1 MTKGGPMHQPPQLT
15 LRAILLSIALTV
27 VLSAANAYLGLFA
40 GLTVATAIP
49 AAVVSMGVLRLLGR
63 TSVLEN
69 NIVATGASAGSSI
82 AAGTVFTM
90 PALIILGHWT
100 TFDYWWVLAII
111 GLGGLLGVLFS
122 VPLRRTLIID
132 QNLQFPEGVATA
144 ELLRAGSDSSGGAK
158 ILGLAACIGAG
169 FKLLMSALRFVP
181 ESFTLATYVGK
192 RAIAY
197 IGVNLS
203 PALIGVGYIVGL
215 NIGLVMV
222 AGGLIAWWVFIP
234 LYNTFFFGHDPA
246 LAAQLLPV
254 DAETAAGLIW
264 TKKVRYIGV
273 GAMLIG
279 GLWALWTL
287 RGSLLSGIKSGL
299 KVGSNTTSLA
309 STERDL
315 PMSAILIGVVL
326 FVIPLFVLYYAV
338 VGSIGIAATMA
349 VIMVVAGFVFSSVSG
364 YMAGLVGSSN
374 NPVSGITIS
383 TILFASLVLL
393 GFLGAGNPVGPV
405 AAILIGAVTC
415 SAAAVAGDNLQ
426 DLKAGR
432 LLGATPWQQQVMLAI
447 GAVSGAAIMA
457 PVLNLL
463 LKAYGIGT
471 PAHAG
476 VHALNAPQ
484 ATLMAAVAKGIFG
497 GGLPWDMITLGAV
510 VGATVII
517 LDQTLARTGGR
528 WRAPVLAVA
537 VGIYLPLEYTSPIFL
552 GGLIAEL
559 ADRWHAKRPSAG
571 DPEILRR
578 SGLLFASG
586 LIAGEAIVGV
596 LIAIP
601 IVLTGNVNVLAL
613 PASLHFNQWLGLVG
627 LGLIT
632 WQLYRAAC
640 AKTAAAVTTHAP

>member
-1 MTKGGPMHQPPQLT
+1 MDDTPQLT
-15 LRAILLSIALTV
+15 LRAVLLSVVLTV
-27 VLSAANAYLGLFA
+27 VLAAANAYLGLRV

-63 TSVLEN
+63 TSILEN

-90 PALIILGHWT
+90 PALVILGHWT
-100 TFDYWWVLAII
+100 RFDYWWVFAII

-132 QNLQFPEGVATA
+132 QQLQFPEGVATA
-144 ELLRAGSDSSGGAK
+144 ELLRAGSGAAGGARL
-158 ILGLAACIGAG
+158 LGFAAVAGAV
-169 FKLLMSALRFVP
+169 FKFVMSGLRFVP
-181 ESFTLATYVGK
+181 ESFTLARYFGARTIGYVG
-192 RAIAY
+192 I
-197 IGVNLS
+197 NLS
-203 PALIGVGYIVGL
+203 PALLGVGYIVGV

-222 AGGLIAWWVFIP
+222 AGGLLAWWLFIP
-234 LYNTFFFGHDPA
+234 IYNALLYAQDPG
-246 LAAQLLPV
+246 LAALLAGV
-254 DAETAAGLIW
+254 DAETAANLIW

-287 RGSLLSGIKSGL
+287 RGSLLSGVRSGL
-299 KVGSNTTSLA
+299 KVGA
-309 STERDL
+309 VAGAVADTERDL
-315 PMSAILIGVVL
+315 PMGLILGGIA
-326 FVIPLFVLYYAV
+326 LFVLPLFALYHAV
-338 VGSIGIAATMA
+338 VGSFGIAAAMA
-349 VIMVVAGFVFSSVSG
+349 VIMIVAGFVFSSVSG

-393 GFLGAGNPVGPV
+393 AFLGSGSSVGPV

-432 LLGATPWQQQVMLAI
+432 LLGATPWRQQVMLAI
-447 GAVSGAAIMA
+447 GALAGAAIMA

-463 LKAYGIGT
+463 LEAYGIGT

-476 VHALNAPQ
+476 VKALNAPQ
-484 ATLMAAVAKGIFG
+484 ATLMAAVAKGIFARD
-497 GGLPWDMITLGAV
+497 LPWSMIGLGAA
-510 VGATVII
+510 VGASVIGFD
-517 LDQTLARTGGR
+517 LWLGRRGGR

-552 GGLIAEL
+552 GGLLSEL
-559 ADRWHAKRPSAG
+559 VDRWHARQGAHG
-571 DPEILRR
+571 DPEQQRR
-578 SGLLFASG
+578 NGLLFSSG
-586 LIAGEAIVGV
+586 LIAGEAIIGV

-601 IVLTGNVNVLAL
+601 IVLSGNVDVLAL
-613 PASLHFNQWLGLVG
+613 PEGLRLGQWLGLAALAG
-627 LGLIT
+627 IG
-632 WQLYRAAC
+632 WWLYQSAARPP
-640 AKTAAAVTTHAP
+640 ATV

>member
-1 MTKGGPMHQPPQLT
+1 MNDVPQLS
-15 LRAILLSIALTV
+15 LRAVLLSIALTV
-27 VLSAANAYLGLFA
+27 VLAAANAYLGLFA

-63 TSVLEN
+63 TSILEN

-82 AAGTVFTM
+82 AAGTVFTL
-90 PALIILGHWT
+90 PALIILGHWSR
-100 TFDYWWVLAII
+100 FDYWWVFAII

-132 QNLQFPEGVATA
+132 QELQFPEGVATA
-144 ELLRAGSDSSGGAK
+144 ELLRAGSDSNGAGGARL
-158 ILGLAACIGAG
+158 LGLAALAGAV
-169 FKLLMSALRFVP
+169 FKLVMSGLRFVP
-181 ESFTLATYVGK
+181 ESFTLARYLGSRT
-192 RAIAY
+192 IAY
-197 IGVNLS
+197 VGVNLS
-203 PALIGVGYIVGL
+203 PALLGVGYIVGL
-215 NIGLVMV
+215 NIGVVMIG
-222 AGGLIAWWVFIP
+222 GGLLAWWLFIP
-234 LYNTFFFGHDPA
+234 IYNTFLFDHDPA
-246 LAAQLLPV
+246 LLVRLAGV

-264 TKKVRYIGV
+264 TTKVRYIGV
-273 GAMLIG
+273 GAMLVG

-287 RGSLLSGIKSGL
+287 RSSLLSGVRSGL
-299 KVGSNTTSLA
+299 SIGGARGKVDD
-309 STERDL
+309 TERDL
-315 PMSAILIGVVL
+315 PMAAILIGIVL
-326 FVIPLFVLYYAV
+326 FVLPLFALYYAV
-338 VGSIGIAATMA
+338 VGSFGIAAAMA
-349 VIMVVAGFVFSSVSG
+349 VIMIVAGFVFSSVSG

-393 GFLGAGNPVGPV
+393 GFLGAGSTVGPV

-432 LLGATPWQQQVMLAI
+432 LIGATPWRQQVMLAI

-463 LKAYGIGT
+463 LEAYGIGT
-471 PAHAG
+471 PAHEG
-476 VHALNAPQ
+476 VRALTAPQ

-497 GGLPWDMITLGAV
+497 GGLPWDMIILGGLVGVAV
-510 VGATVII
+510 IVLDLLLAQRGA
-517 LDQTLARTGGR
+517 R
-528 WRAPVLAVA
+528 WRTPVLAVA

-552 GGLIAEL
+552 GGLLAEL
-559 ADRWHAKRPSAG
+559 ADRWHERGAG
-571 DPEILRR
+571 GDLETARR

-586 LIAGEAIVGV
+586 LIAGEAIIGV

-613 PASLHFNQWLGLVG
+613 PAVLHFGQWLGLGG
-627 LGLIT
+627 LALIA
-632 WQLYRAAC
+632 WWLYRSATSAAD
-640 AKTAAAVTTHAP
+640 

>member
-1 MTKGGPMHQPPQLT
+1 
-15 LRAILLSIALTV
+15 
-27 VLSAANAYLGLFA
+27 
-40 GLTVATAIP
+40 
-49 AAVVSMGVLRLLGR
+49 MGVLRLLGR
-63 TSVLEN
+63 TSILEN

-90 PALIILGHWT
+90 PALVILGHWT
-100 TFDYWWVLAII
+100 RFDYWWVFAII

-132 QNLQFPEGVATA
+132 QQLQFPEGVATA
-144 ELLRAGSDSSGGAK
+144 ELLRAGSGATGGARV
-158 ILGLAACIGAG
+158 LGFAALAGAV
-169 FKLLMSALRFVP
+169 FKFVMSALRFVP
-181 ESFTLATYVGK
+181 ESFTLARYFGERTIGYV
-192 RAIAY
+192 
-197 IGVNLS
+197 GVNLS
-203 PALIGVGYIVGL
+203 PALLGVGYIVGL

-222 AGGLIAWWVFIP
+222 AGGLIAWWLFMPI
-234 LYNTFFFGHDPA
+234 YNTFLYGNDAA
-246 LAAQLLPV
+246 LAALLTGV
-254 DAETAAGLIW
+254 DAETAANLIW

-273 GAMLIG
+273 GAMLTG

-287 RGSLLSGIKSGL
+287 RGSLLAGVKGGL
-299 KVGSNTTSLA
+299 SVAGAKGVVA
-309 STERDL
+309 DTERDV
-315 PMSAILIGVVL
+315 PMGIILAGIAL
-326 FVIPLFVLYYAV
+326 FVLPLFVLYHAV
-338 VGSIGIAATMA
+338 VGSFGIAAAMA
-349 VIMVVAGFVFSSVSG
+349 VIMIVAGFVFSSVSG

-393 GFLGAGNPVGPV
+393 AFLGSGSTVGPV

-432 LLGATPWQQQVMLAI
+432 LLGATPWRQQVMLAI
-447 GAVSGAAIMA
+447 GAVAGAAIMA

-463 LKAYGIGT
+463 HQAYGIGT

-476 VHALNAPQ
+476 VPALTAPQ

-497 GGLPWDMITLGAV
+497 GGLPWDMIGLGVAV
-510 VGATVII
+510 GVTVIVFD
-517 LDQTLARTGGR
+517 LWLKKGGGR

-552 GGLIAEL
+552 GGLLSEL
-559 ADRWHAKRPSAG
+559 VDRWHARQGAHG
-571 DPEILRR
+571 DPEEQRR
-578 SGLLFASG
+578 NGLLFSSG

-601 IVLTGNVNVLAL
+601 IVLTGDVDVLGL
-613 PASLHFNQWLGLVG
+613 PAGLRFGQWLGLAG
-627 LGLIT
+627 LGLIA
-632 WQLYRAAC
+632 WWLYKSAARRPG
-640 AKTAAAVTTHAP
+640 TA

>member
-1 MTKGGPMHQPPQLT
+1 MNDTPQLSV
-15 LRAILLSIALTV
+15 RAIVLSVLLTV
-27 VLSAANAYLGLFA
+27 VLAAANAYLGLFA

-63 TSVLEN
+63 SSILEN

-90 PALIILGHWT
+90 PALVILGHWSH
-100 TFDYWWVLAII
+100 FDYWWVFTII

-132 QNLQFPEGVATA
+132 QDLQFPEGVATA
-144 ELLRAGSDSSGGAK
+144 ELLRASSDTGGGARL
-158 ILGLAACIGAG
+158 LGLAALAGAG
-169 FKLLMSALRFVP
+169 FKILMSGLKVVA
-181 ESFTLATYVGK
+181 ESFTVAGYLGK
-192 RAIAY
+192 RGIAY
-197 IGVNLS
+197 LGINLS
-203 PALIGVGYIVGL
+203 PALLGVGYIVGL

-222 AGGLIAWWVFIP
+222 AGGLIAWWLFIP
-234 LYNTFFFGHDPA
+234 VYNSFFFEHDPGLATA
-246 LAAQLLPV
+246 LAGIS
-254 DAETAAGLIW
+254 AEDAAGLIW
-264 TKKVRYIGV
+264 TRKVRYIGV

-287 RGSLLSGIKSGL
+287 RSSLLSGIRSGL
-299 KVGSNTTSLA
+299 NAKETSSA
-309 STERDL
+309 VPETERDL
-315 PMSAILIGVVL
+315 PMPFILAGIVL
-326 FVIPLFVLYYAV
+326 FVIPLFVLYLAV
-338 VGSIGIAATMA
+338 VGSFSIAATMA
-349 VIMVVAGFVFSSVSG
+349 VIMVVAGFIFSSVSG

-393 GFLGAGNPVGPV
+393 AFLGRGSTVGPV

-432 LLGATPWQQQVMLAI
+432 LLGATPWRQQVMLAI
-447 GAVSGAAIMA
+447 GALAGAAIMA

-463 LKAYGIGT
+463 LQAYGIGT

-476 VHALNAPQ
+476 VKALTAPQ
-484 ATLMAAVAKGIFG
+484 ATLMAAVAKGIFV
-497 GGLPWDMITLGAV
+497 GGLPWDMIGLGAI
-510 VGATVII
+510 VGAAVIC
-517 LDQTLARTGGR
+517 LDLFLARSGSR

-552 GGLIAEL
+552 GGLLAEGV
-559 ADRWHAKRPSAG
+559 DRWHARQSPG
-571 DPEILRR
+571 RDPEEQRR
-578 SGLLFASG
+578 RGLLFASG

-596 LIAIP
+596 LLAIP
-601 IVLTGNVNVLAL
+601 IVLTGNVDVLAL
-613 PASLHFNQWLGLVG
+613 PSALRFVGPSGMWVG
-627 LGLIT
+627 LLVFAAIAYY
-632 WQLYRAAC
+632 LYRSAISSAEG
-640 AKTAAAVTTHAP
+640 KR

>member
-1 MTKGGPMHQPPQLT
+1 MHQPPQLT

-169 FKLLMSALRFVP
+169 FKLLMSALRLVP

-246 LAAQLLPV
+246 LAAQLLHV
-254 DAETAAGLIW
+254 DA
-264 TKKVRYIGV
+264 
-273 GAMLIG
+273 
-279 GLWALWTL
+279 
-287 RGSLLSGIKSGL
+287 
-299 KVGSNTTSLA
+299 
-309 STERDL
+309 D
-315 PMSAILIGVVL
+315 VL
-326 FVIPLFVLYYAV
+326 
-338 VGSIGIAATMA
+338 
-349 VIMVVAGFVFSSVSG
+349 
-364 YMAGLVGSSN
+364 
-374 NPVSGITIS
+374 GITS
-383 TILFASLVLL
+383 WRPF
-393 GFLGAGNPVGPV
+393 
-405 AAILIGAVTC
+405 
-415 SAAAVAGDNLQ
+415 
-426 DLKAGR
+426 
-432 LLGATPWQQQVMLAI
+432 
-447 GAVSGAAIMA
+447 
-457 PVLNLL
+457 
-463 LKAYGIGT
+463 
-471 PAHAG
+471 
-476 VHALNAPQ
+476 
-484 ATLMAAVAKGIFG
+484 
-497 GGLPWDMITLGAV
+497 
-510 VGATVII
+510 II
-517 LDQTLARTGGR
+517 CWNLARGG
-528 WRAPVLAVA
+528 
-537 VGIYLPLEYTSPIFL
+537 
-552 GGLIAEL
+552 
-559 ADRWHAKRPSAG
+559 
-571 DPEILRR
+571 
-578 SGLLFASG
+578 
-586 LIAGEAIVGV
+586 
-596 LIAIP
+596 
-601 IVLTGNVNVLAL
+601 
-613 PASLHFNQWLGLVG
+613 
-627 LGLIT
+627 
-632 WQLYRAAC
+632 
-640 AKTAAAVTTHAP
+640 

>member
-1 MTKGGPMHQPPQLT
+1 MNDTPQLS
-15 LRAILLSIALTV
+15 LRAVVLSVLLTV
-27 VLSAANAYLGLFA
+27 VLAAANAYLGLFA

-63 TSVLEN
+63 TSILEN

-90 PALIILGHWT
+90 PALVILGHWT
-100 TFDYWWVLAII
+100 RFDYWWVFAII

-132 QNLQFPEGVATA
+132 QQLQFPEGVATA
-144 ELLRAGSDSSGGAK
+144 ELLRAGSGAAGGARL
-158 ILGLAACIGAG
+158 LGFAALAGAL
-169 FKLLMSALRFVP
+169 FKLIMSGFRFVP
-181 ESFTLATYVGK
+181 ESFTLARYFGERT
-192 RAIAY
+192 IAY
-197 IGVNLS
+197 VGVNLS
-203 PALIGVGYIVGL
+203 PALLGVGYIVGV

-222 AGGLIAWWVFIP
+222 AGGLIAWWLFIP
-234 LYNTFFFGHDPA
+234 IYNTVLFSHDPG
-246 LAAQLLPV
+246 LAALLAGV
-254 DAETAAGLIW
+254 DAETAANLIW

-287 RGSLLSGIKSGL
+287 RSSLLSGVKSGL
-299 KVGSNTTSLA
+299 SVGA
-309 STERDL
+309 SQGAVADTERDV
-315 PMSAILIGVVL
+315 PMGFILAGIA
-326 FVIPLFVLYYAV
+326 LFVLPLFALYHAV
-338 VGSIGIAATMA
+338 VGSYGIAAAMA
-349 VIMVVAGFVFSSVSG
+349 VIMIVAGFVFSSVSG

-393 GFLGAGNPVGPV
+393 AFLGPGSTVGPV

-432 LLGATPWQQQVMLAI
+432 LLGATPWRQQVMLAI
-447 GAVSGAAIMA
+447 GALAGAAIMA

-463 LKAYGIGT
+463 LEAYGIGT

-476 VHALNAPQ
+476 VKALNAPQ
-484 ATLMAAVAKGIFG
+484 ATLMAAVAKGIFARD
-497 GGLPWDMITLGAV
+497 LPWSMIGLGAA
-510 VGATVII
+510 VGASVIAFD
-517 LDQTLARTGGR
+517 LWLAKHGGR

-552 GGLIAEL
+552 GGLLSEL
-559 ADRWHAKRPSAG
+559 VDRWHANRGESR
-571 DPEILRR
+571 DPEEQRR
-578 SGLLFASG
+578 NGLLFSSG
-586 LIAGEAIVGV
+586 LIAGEAIIGV

-601 IVLTGNVNVLAL
+601 IVLSGNVEVLAL
-613 PASLHFNQWLGLVG
+613 PEGLRFGQWLGLAG
-627 LGLIT
+627 LALIA
-632 WQLYRAAC
+632 WWLYRSAARPP
-640 AKTAAAVTTHAP
+640 ATA

>member
-1 MTKGGPMHQPPQLT
+1 MNDTPQLS
-15 LRAILLSIALTV
+15 LRAVVLSVLLTV
-27 VLSAANAYLGLFA
+27 VLAAANAYLGLFA

-63 TSVLEN
+63 TSILEN

-90 PALIILGHWT
+90 PALVILGHWT
-100 TFDYWWVLAII
+100 RFDYWWVFAII

-132 QNLQFPEGVATA
+132 QQLQFPEGVATA
-144 ELLRAGSDSSGGAK
+144 ELLRAGSGAAGGARL
-158 ILGLAACIGAG
+158 LGFAALAGAL
-169 FKLLMSALRFVP
+169 FKLIMSGFRFVP
-181 ESFTLATYVGK
+181 ESFTLARYFGERT
-192 RAIAY
+192 IAY
-197 IGVNLS
+197 VGVNLS
-203 PALIGVGYIVGL
+203 PALLGVGYIVGV

-222 AGGLIAWWVFIP
+222 AGGLIAWWLFIP
-234 LYNTFFFGHDPA
+234 IYNTVLFSHDPG
-246 LAAQLLPV
+246 LAALLAGV
-254 DAETAAGLIW
+254 DAETAANLIW

-287 RGSLLSGIKSGL
+287 RSSLLSGVRSGL
-299 KVGSNTTSLA
+299 SVGA
-309 STERDL
+309 SQGAVADTERDV
-315 PMSAILIGVVL
+315 PMGFILAGIVL
-326 FVIPLFVLYYAV
+326 FVLPLFALYRAV
-338 VGSIGIAATMA
+338 VGSYGIAAAMA
-349 VIMVVAGFVFSSVSG
+349 VIMIVAGFVFSSVSG

-393 GFLGAGNPVGPV
+393 AFLGSGSTVGPV

-432 LLGATPWQQQVMLAI
+432 LLGATPWRQQVMLAI
-447 GAVSGAAIMA
+447 GALAGAAIMA

-463 LKAYGIGT
+463 LEAYGIGT

-476 VHALNAPQ
+476 VKALNAPQ
-484 ATLMAAVAKGIFG
+484 ATLMAAVAKGIFARD
-497 GGLPWDMITLGAV
+497 LPWSMIGLGAA
-510 VGATVII
+510 VGASVIAFD
-517 LDQTLARTGGR
+517 LWLAKHGGR

-552 GGLIAEL
+552 GGLLSEL
-559 ADRWHAKRPSAG
+559 VDRWHANRG
-571 DPEILRR
+571 ETRDPEERR
-578 SGLLFASG
+578 RNGLLFSSG
-586 LIAGEAIVGV
+586 LIAGEAIIGV

-601 IVLTGNVNVLAL
+601 IVLSGNVDVLAL
-613 PASLHFNQWLGLVG
+613 PAGLRLGQWPGLAG
-627 LGLIT
+627 LALIA
-632 WQLYRAAC
+632 WWLYRSAARPP
-640 AKTAAAVTTHAP
+640 ATA